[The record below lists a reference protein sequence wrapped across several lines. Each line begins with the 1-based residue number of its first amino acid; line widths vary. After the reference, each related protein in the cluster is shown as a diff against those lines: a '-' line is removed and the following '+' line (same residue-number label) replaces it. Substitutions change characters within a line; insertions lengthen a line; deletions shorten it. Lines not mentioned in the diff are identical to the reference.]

1 MLKLYDY
8 FRSSA
13 AYRVRIALRLK
24 QLDYQQIPVHLIKE
38 GGQQF
43 RPEYRALNPQARVPS
58 LDIDGTVFT
67 QSLAIIEYLDE
78 THPQPAFLPADPAG
92 RARARAMAQLIACD
106 IHPLNNLA
114 PLNYLKDKMG
124 QNEEAIKVWYRHWVE
139 SGLAALE
146 ALVNSQPRKG
156 DFCMGERPGIADI
169 CLVPQLFNARRY
181 KSDLSACPTLVR
193 IDAACNMLPEFA
205 AAAPDR
211 QPDAA

>member
-24 QLDYQQIPVHLIKE
+24 KLDYQQIPVHLIKD
-38 GGQQF
+38 GGHQF

-58 LDIDGTVFT
+58 LDVDGAIFT

-78 THPQPAFLPADPAG
+78 THPQPAFLPADAAG

-114 PLNYLKDKMG
+114 PLNYLKDTMG
-124 QNEEAIKVWYRHWVE
+124 QNEEAIKAWYRHWVE
-139 SGLAALE
+139 TGLAALE
-146 ALVNSQPRKG
+146 TLVTSQLRKG
-156 DFCMGERPGIADI
+156 DFCIGERPGIAEI

-181 KSDLSACPTLVR
+181 KSDLSVCPTLVK
-193 IDAACNMLPEFA
+193 IDAACNALPEFA
-205 AAAPDR
+205 AAAPDK